1 VDIFTNDIGVVVM
14 IDANGE
20 LQGFNLLV
28 GGGMGRTHR
37 CAGMHGYCCFAIMF
51 RPAAGLCL

>member
-1 VDIFTNDIGVVVM
+1 VVVM